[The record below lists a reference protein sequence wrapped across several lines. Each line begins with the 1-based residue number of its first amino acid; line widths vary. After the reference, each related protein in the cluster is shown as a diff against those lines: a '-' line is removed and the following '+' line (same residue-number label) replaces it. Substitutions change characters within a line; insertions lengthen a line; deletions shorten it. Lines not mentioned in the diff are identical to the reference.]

1 MFQSFRYFDSVNFAL
16 YSAVKQQ
23 KLEKFSRRLKKG
35 GLCMKLGQVVAELFT
50 GLTITT
56 LRVFRIVSDI
66 NPWNYRDLPTILMH
80 ENYKN

>member
-1 MFQSFRYFDSVNFAL
+1 
-16 YSAVKQQ
+16 
-23 KLEKFSRRLKKG
+23 
-35 GLCMKLGQVVAELFT
+35 MKLGQVVAELFT